1 MCVCVGTMSKINEIF
16 HFWVCCTFK
25 NAIIHVLA
33 LGGQIN
39 DVFNFPI
46 LSFLFLSLYLSLL
59 ISFSINLTL
68 SRSLKHTH
76 THTLFSLITFGLLDK
91 MRILEGQ
98 EKWEPAGIPIGA
110 LIHLTS
116 ARVQPKHTHTHPV
129 ASGQQYYIVACDP
142 LWKSSDHGFLPP
154 SAKSYSIAPTLKE
167 VKGSPNWSVC
177 NWDCLECVLK
187 TLISGTYDQIP
198 GNMGAGFVTSYR
210 LGIFVLS
217 ETQSATASMHILQ
230 DFSPHLAGF
239 QEKMLFQYKAEDVM
253 WTSLKK
259 YTVYI

>member
-1 MCVCVGTMSKINEIF
+1 
-16 HFWVCCTFK
+16 
-25 NAIIHVLA
+25 
-33 LGGQIN
+33 
-39 DVFNFPI
+39 
-46 LSFLFLSLYLSLL
+46 
-59 ISFSINLTL
+59 
-68 SRSLKHTH
+68 
-76 THTLFSLITFGLLDK
+76 

-217 ETQSATASMHILQ
+217 ETQSATASIYSKIFPLIWQ
-230 DFSPHLAGF
+230 DFRKKCCFSIRLKMSCEQAWRNIQYIFNSKTTVINYFPTIFLSEFWHL
-239 QEKMLFQYKAEDVM
+239 E
-253 WTSLKK
+253 
-259 YTVYI
+259 YIFKGLHYVFLNI